1 MDTIKRL
8 KTRAEAW
15 QKATGLRDAFN
26 GSVAILNVYTLHYSD
41 VILMKFAE
49 KDRNK
54 IPYKHVGYFGLFIL
68 KSMLY
73 NATFCDSFIE
83 RPSKNYWS
91 PNLYPAQIKRRLFL
105 SWLDVQ
111 CSQN

>member
-54 IPYKHVGYFGLFIL
+54 IPYLQTCRLFRIVHIEKHVI
-68 KSMLY
+68 
-73 NATFCDSFIE
+73 
-83 RPSKNYWS
+83 
-91 PNLYPAQIKRRLFL
+91 
-105 SWLDVQ
+105 
-111 CSQN
+111 